1 MAYNANMNV
10 ADIRAGLLA
19 GDFTAREVAEA
30 SFKRIEEL
38 DGEVH
43 AFLELTKDAAFEQ
56 AAKIDEALA
65 NGTFDE
71 MGPLAG
77 VPVAFKDNMNYE
89 RTHTTCSS
97 ACSRITSR
105 LIRRRALPK
114 LLRQAA
120 FRWASSTWTNLP
132 SVLPR
137 KLRHS
142 VAPSTLGIWSVY
154 LAALLAALLLRWLP
168 VLQRLLWA
176 PTRVALSV
184 SLVASA
190 ARLP

>member
-19 GDFTAREVAEA
+19 GDFTAHEVAEA

-71 MGPLAG
+71 IGPLAG
-77 VPVAFKDNMNYE
+77 VPVAFKDL
-89 RTHTTCSS
+89 S
-97 ACSRITSR
+97 
-105 LIRRRALPK
+105 LI
-114 LLRQAA
+114 
-120 FRWASSTWTNLP
+120 
-132 SVLPR
+132 
-137 KLRHS
+137 H
-142 VAPSTLGIWSVY
+142 I
-154 LAALLAALLLRWLP
+154 
-168 VLQRLLWA
+168 
-176 PTRVALSV
+176 
-184 SLVASA
+184 
-190 ARLP
+190 

>member
-89 RTHTTCSS
+89 ARTPRVHPSCLKTM
-97 ACSRITSR
+97 SR
-105 LIRRRALPK
+105 LIPRRALPK

-120 FRWASSTWTNLP
+120 FRWASSTWMNLP
-132 SVLPR
+132 WALPR
-137 KLRHS
+137 RIPIIK
-142 VAPSTLGIWSVY
+142 
-154 LAALLAALLLRWLP
+154 
-168 VLQRLLWA
+168 
-176 PTRVALSV
+176 
-184 SLVASA
+184 
-190 ARLP
+190 

>member
-71 MGPLAG
+71 IGPLAG

-89 RTHTTCSS
+89 GTPNTC
-97 ACSRITSR
+97 
-105 LIRRRALPK
+105 
-114 LLRQAA
+114 
-120 FRWASSTWTNLP
+120 
-132 SVLPR
+132 
-137 KLRHS
+137 
-142 VAPSTLGIWSVY
+142 
-154 LAALLAALLLRWLP
+154 
-168 VLQRLLWA
+168 
-176 PTRVALSV
+176 
-184 SLVASA
+184 
-190 ARLP
+190 